1 MSDNTPYGPNNP
13 YQVPHIDYPN
23 LSSVNE
29 ITGQRMATR
38 SPSKAYLDNYD
49 AIFRKKDKEEEE
61 KEQSI
66 ENTNQ

>member
-1 MSDNTPYGPNNP
+1 MSDTPVYDHNNP

-29 ITGQRMATR
+29 ITGQRMTTR

-66 ENTNQ
+66 ENTDE